1 MTQIVATAVYD
12 RMKVFASHLYYLL
25 KRSERLNAHSQINVQ
40 LQKPVSTVLYFQFN
54 IIIMKVDKPDIHT
67 GSGGITHQELAH
79 EQFTVMRARTM

>member
-12 RMKVFASHLYYLL
+12 RMKGFASHLL

-40 LQKPVSTVLYFQFN
+40 LLKPVSTVFYFQFN

-79 EQFTVMRARTM
+79 KQFTVMRARTM